1 MPLEINFTVFFHHYY
16 LNDSETFHIFPIS
29 LTLQPLIFKQHQIS
43 DFRTFFQHLKRR
55 VYLFNTKTL
64 FKPHQISYV
73 TAQKS
78 TLSSKP
84 ARLSPNTTDFRQT
97 ERQVK
102 IGVYL
107 ELGHRG
113 HSIPSGGK
121 LSSKLEA
128 NKAALHKLINQ
139 QRQINTDKHR
149 GHFCPFQSFIGVEN
163 NAVSNLWTLW
173 DINIT
178 NKYKTSLLIIRIGCM
193 LSHRNSQIELWW
205 EPC

>member
-1 MPLEINFTVFFHHYY
+1 MRHPVLSHFLYINMIKSVC
-16 LNDSETFHIFPIS
+16 SVSKFPFLIIS
-29 LTLQPLIFKQHQIS
+29 IS
-43 DFRTFFQHLKRR
+43 
-55 VYLFNTKTL
+55 VITKL
-64 FKPHQISYV
+64 FKAPSHHV
-73 TAQKS
+73 TARKIRSFLRAWKAFPQ
-78 TLSSKP
+78 
-84 ARLSPNTTDFRQT
+84 AAVIFRQT

-128 NKAALHKLINQ
+128 NKAAPHKLINQ
-139 QRQINTDKHR
+139 QRQINSDKHR
-149 GHFCPFQSFIGVEN
+149 GHFCPFQSFMGVEN

-178 NKYKTSLLIIRIGCM
+178 ITNIRP
-193 LSHRNSQIELWW
+193 LS
-205 EPC
+205 